1 MVKKRI
7 NYLLVIITLFFGF
20 IISVDAEEINHTVDF
35 SRKGSIEVTL
45 HEMSEDTYVEGAEI
59 TIYKIADAYLNGINL
74 GFKYSEEFST
84 CGVSLNDLT
93 VDGLSKDIT
102 SCVKPDSIGTS
113 LITDNNGV
121 VNFNNLDLGLYLVS
135 QTNKVDGY
143 SNIDS
148 FLVHIPKVIDN
159 SWTYDISADP
169 KTDIYKEIDLVV
181 NKVWNTDDNKL
192 PDKVEIELLLDGDVI
207 DTIILN
213 STNNWTY
220 TFENLEKSDKYS
232 VREVNIPK
240 GYKASYTNNEYTF
253 TVTNTDTLAN
263 TGQLFYSIIVLAVS
277 GLIFILLGAIEM
289 KKDKHE

>member
-1 MVKKRI
+1 MIKKRI

-35 SRKGSIEVTL
+35 SRKGSIKVTL

-59 TIYKIADAYLNGINL
+59 TIYKIADAYLNGVNL
-74 GFKYSEEFST
+74 GFKYTEEFST
-84 CGVSLNDLT
+84 CSVSLDDLT
-93 VDGLSKDIT
+93 VDGLSKDI
-102 SCVKPDSIGTS
+102 SLCVKSDSVGTS
-113 LITDNNGV
+113 LITNSDGV
-121 VNFNNLDLGLYLVS
+121 VNFNHLDLGLYLVS

-159 SWTYDISADP
+159 SWTYDISANP

-192 PDKVEIELLLDGDVI
+192 PDKVEIELLLDGNVI